1 VLLVRDPV
9 DRYESARK
17 MYLCF
22 KKEVQERGEQF
33 HEEHNMAAYLA
44 AAAGGKKASFMPLQ
58 RGLYMVS
65 EAEQK
70 QVNCLFSSL
79 LLLLGSISDPF
90 HPLLTCTSPGEPPT
104 LALAFPKRANTA
116 AGQP

>member
-1 VLLVRDPV
+1 
-9 DRYESARK
+9 

-44 AAAGGKKASFMPLQ
+44 AAAGGKKASFMPLR

-70 QVNCLFSSL
+70 QVKLPL
-79 LLLLGSISDPF
+79 LLFIAPF
-90 HPLLTCTSPGEPPT
+90 WLNL
-104 LALAFPKRANTA
+104 
-116 AGQP
+116 